1 MSLYDGMGDDI
12 NIAGF
17 KLSNIALKNT
27 PSQNPKSFKTTAE
40 REAKENEGKTSLI
53 INLLDEIDTT
63 LYVINDKLE
72 EAPEIM
78 MGNGMTGGVRLT
90 KEGIYRMKVAELKEE
105 LLKRRLN
112 TAGKKKELVARLEQF
127 LLSPENVK
135 DFQPKPEQREM
146 ETQTPG
152 SYSLPSPPGG
162 LPLSD
167 EPDTPPPPY
176 PYDEEEEYNRYKR
189 AGDEYEGDYLSISD
203 EDEDEDTISPPPSY
217 SSRENYLDGTNMS
230 SIDGSLLFDNT
241 KLREN
246 DDGSSFNPY
255 QQGRQTPSSRNDL
268 NSNIMRLEEQ
278 VNRLSKLTKGL
289 NNFINFSNEV
299 EIEKLDNSYK
309 KVAYSSIDLEEHLKE
324 IDNIDS
330 RFESK
335 INSILNKIDIEYNK
349 IKSALNS
356 YSYTFLEGSGCNS
369 CEGGDFWGDFG
380 TGFKKGFDGTIDS
393 AKKVAEF
400 GVAAAPLLMLAAG
413 RNEKILFNHSSK
425 KRFY

>member
-12 NIAGF
+12 NIAGY

-27 PSQNPKSFKTTAE
+27 PSENPKSFKTTAE
-40 REAKENEGKTSLI
+40 KLAKENEGKTSLI
-53 INLLDEIDTT
+53 ISLLDEIDTT

-78 MGNGMTGGVRLT
+78 MGSGMTGGVLT
-90 KEGIYRMKVAELKEE
+90 REGLMRMKVDELKKA
-105 LLKRRLN
+105 LKDRGLK
-112 TAGKKKELVARLEQF
+112 TSGLKAQLVSRLEQF
-127 LLSPENVK
+127 LITPENVK
-135 DFQPKPEQREM
+135 DFQPKPGQSEM
-146 ETQTPG
+146 GTQTEPYIVG
-152 SYSLPSPPGG
+152 PAPPSG
-162 LPLSD
+162 LP
-167 EPDTPPPPY
+167 TPQQPPLP
-176 PYDEEEEYNRYKR
+176 PQPSEEDLKKYLELLKKYNEYRK
-189 AGDEYEGDYLSISD
+189 ADDF
-203 EDEDEDTISPPPSY
+203 
-217 SSRENYLDGTNMS
+217 LDNQS
-230 SIDGSLLFDNT
+230 SIDGSLLYDP
-241 KLREN
+241 N
-246 DDGSSFNPY
+246 DDGTNSSISTYYDTANGGDDGSTFNPSSNA
-255 QQGRQTPSSRNDL
+255 RQTPSSRNDL

-289 NNFINFSNEV
+289 NKFINFSNEV

-309 KVAYSSIDLEEHLKE
+309 KVGYSTNDLDEHLKE

-335 INSILNKIDIEYNK
+335 INSILNKIDIEYTK
-349 IKSALNS
+349 IKSALNG

-413 RNEKILFNHSSK
+413 RNEEILINHSSK